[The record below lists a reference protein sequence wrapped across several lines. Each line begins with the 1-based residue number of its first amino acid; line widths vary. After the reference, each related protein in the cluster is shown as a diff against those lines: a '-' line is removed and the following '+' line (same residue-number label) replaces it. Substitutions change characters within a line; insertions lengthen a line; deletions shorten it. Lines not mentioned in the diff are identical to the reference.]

1 MFERARCPVGATR
14 WHLFNLC
21 GAFEYG
27 DQTRPTA
34 EVPIQLVCI
43 RCARLA
49 RTMLSQDEQSQPH
62 GRNILVAAERSINNA
77 LSVSPVSDRGGT
89 R

>member
-1 MFERARCPVGATR
+1 MARRPVGATR

-21 GAFEYG
+21 GAFDYR

-49 RTMLSQDEQSQPH
+49 RAMLSQNEQSQPH
-62 GRNILVAAERSINNA
+62 GRNILIAAERSIVNA
-77 LSVSPVSDRGGT
+77 LRESPISGPAGT